1 MLHVT
6 RSIAINNEIPQI
18 WDYFNSGIACL
29 PDTVNQQQL
38 KSWFKG
44 MGPWGHQ
51 VTQQRKEATYLSY
64 LGKQQENHLLTQ
76 FNCIISLEALD

>member
-6 RSIAINNEIPQI
+6 RSIMINNEIPQI
-18 WDYFNSGIACL
+18 WDYFNGGIACL
-29 PDTVNQQQL
+29 PDTVNQHQL

-51 VTQQRKEATYLSY
+51 DTQQRKEQLTYHI
-64 LGKQQENHLLTQ
+64 GKIAGVPFVTQ

>member
-1 MLHVT
+1 MLHVIG
-6 RSIAINNEIPQI
+6 SITINYDIRQI
-18 WDYFNSGIACL
+18 WDYFNCGIACL

-51 VTQQRKEATYLSY
+51 DTQQRKGATYLSY
-64 LGKQQENHLLTQ
+64 WGKQQECHL
-76 FNCIISLEALD
+76 

>member
-1 MLHVT
+1 MLPEAL
-6 RSIAINNEIPQI
+6 RSTMRFLK
-18 WDYFNSGIACL
+18 YGITLMVALLVL

-51 VTQQRKEATYLSY
+51 DTQHRKGATYLSY
-64 LGKQQENHLLTQ
+64 WEK
-76 FNCIISLEALD
+76 

>member
-1 MLHVT
+1 MLHDT
-6 RSIAINNEIPQI
+6 RSITINNEIPQI
-18 WDYFNSGIACL
+18 WDYFNGGIACL

-64 LGKQQENHLLTQ
+64 LGKQQEYHLLTQ
-76 FNCIISLEALD
+76 LNCILSLEALY

>member
-1 MLHVT
+1 MLPEAL
-6 RSIAINNEIPQI
+6 RSTMRFLK
-18 WDYFNSGIACL
+18 YGITLMVAACL

-51 VTQQRKEATYLSY
+51 DTQQRKGATYLSY
-64 LGKQQENHLLTQ
+64 WGKQQECHL
-76 FNCIISLEALD
+76 

>member
-6 RSIAINNEIPQI
+6 RSITINNEIPQI
-18 WDYFNSGIACL
+18 WDYFNGGIACL

-51 VTQQRKEATYLSY
+51 DSQQRKGATYLSY
-64 LGKQQENHLLTQ
+64 WGKQVPFVTQ
-76 FNCIISLEALD
+76 FNCILSLEALD

>member
-6 RSIAINNEIPQI
+6 RSITINNEIPQI
-18 WDYFNSGIACL
+18 LDYFNGGIACL

-44 MGPWGHQ
+44 MGPWGQ
-51 VTQQRKEATYLSY
+51 QDTEQRKAATYLSY
-64 LGKQQENHLLTQ
+64 WGKQQECHL
-76 FNCIISLEALD
+76 

>member
-1 MLHVT
+1 MLQVIG
-6 RSIAINNEIPQI
+6 SITINYDIRQI
-18 WDYFNSGIACL
+18 WDYFNGGIACL

-51 VTQQRKEATYLSY
+51 DTQQCKEQLTYHT
-64 LGKQQENHLLTQ
+64 GENSRSAICNTV
-76 FNCIISLEALD
+76 

>member
-6 RSIAINNEIPQI
+6 RSITINNEIPQI
-18 WDYFNSGIACL
+18 WDYFNGGIACL

-44 MGPWGHQ
+44 MGPWGHH
-51 VTQQRKEATYLSY
+51 VTQQRKEATYVSY
-64 LGKQQENHLLTQ
+64 LGKQQEYHLLTQ

>member
-6 RSIAINNEIPQI
+6 RSITINNEIPQI
-18 WDYFNSGIACL
+18 WDYFNGGIACL

-51 VTQQRKEATYLSY
+51 DTQQRKGATYHT
-64 LGKQQENHLLTQ
+64 GENSRSAICNTV
-76 FNCIISLEALD
+76 

>member
-6 RSIAINNEIPQI
+6 GSITINNEIPQI
-18 WDYFNSGIACL
+18 WDYFNGGIACL

-51 VTQQRKEATYLSY
+51 DTQQRKGATYLSY
-64 LGKQQENHLLTQ
+64 WGKQQECHL
-76 FNCIISLEALD
+76 

>member
-1 MLHVT
+1 MLHVIG
-6 RSIAINNEIPQI
+6 SITINNDIRQI
-18 WDYFNSGIACL
+18 GDYFNGGIACL

-51 VTQQRKEATYLSY
+51 DTEQRKGATYLS
-64 LGKQQENHLLTQ
+64 
-76 FNCIISLEALD
+76 

>member
-6 RSIAINNEIPQI
+6 RSITINNEIPQI
-18 WDYFNSGIACL
+18 WDYFNGGIACL
-29 PDTVNQQQL
+29 PDTLNRQQL

-51 VTQQRKEATYLSY
+51 DTQQRKGATYLSY
-64 LGKQQENHLLTQ
+64 RGKQQECHL
-76 FNCIISLEALD
+76 

>member
-6 RSIAINNEIPQI
+6 GSITINNDIRQI
-18 WDYFNSGIACL
+18 WDYFNGGIACL

-44 MGPWGHQ
+44 MGPWGYQ
-51 VTQQRKEATYLSY
+51 DTQQCKGATYLSY
-64 LGKQQENHLLTQ
+64 WGKQQEYHL
-76 FNCIISLEALD
+76 

>member
-1 MLHVT
+1 MLPEAL
-6 RSIAINNEIPQI
+6 RSTMRFLK
-18 WDYFNSGIACL
+18 YGITLMVALL

-51 VTQQRKEATYLSY
+51 DTQQRKGATYLSY
-64 LGKQQENHLLTQ
+64 WGKQQECHL
-76 FNCIISLEALD
+76 

>member
-6 RSIAINNEIPQI
+6 RSITINNEIPQI
-18 WDYFNSGIACL
+18 WDYFNGGIACL

-51 VTQQRKEATYLSY
+51 DTQQRKGANLLII
-64 LGKQQENHLLTQ
+64 LGKTAGVPFVTQ
-76 FNCIISLEALD
+76 FNCILSPEALD

>member
-6 RSIAINNEIPQI
+6 GNITINYDIRQI
-18 WDYFNSGIACL
+18 WDYINGGIAYL

-38 KSWFKG
+38 KNWFKG

-51 VTQQRKEATYLSY
+51 VTQQHKEATYLSY
-64 LGKQQENHLLTQ
+64 LGKQQEYHLLTQ

>member
-6 RSIAINNEIPQI
+6 RSIMINNDIRQI
-18 WDYFNSGIACL
+18 WDYFNGSIACL
-29 PDTVNQQQL
+29 PDTVNQEQL

-51 VTQQRKEATYLSY
+51 DTLQRKGATYLSY
-64 LGKQQENHLLTQ
+64 LGKQQECHL
-76 FNCIISLEALD
+76 

>member
-6 RSIAINNEIPQI
+6 RSITINNEIPQI
-18 WDYFNSGIACL
+18 WDYFNGGIAL

-51 VTQQRKEATYLSY
+51 DTQQRKGATYLSY
-64 LGKQQENHLLTQ
+64 WGKQQECHL
-76 FNCIISLEALD
+76 

>member
-6 RSIAINNEIPQI
+6 RSITINNEIPQI
-18 WDYFNSGIACL
+18 WDYFNGGIACL

-51 VTQQRKEATYLSY
+51 DTQQRK
-64 LGKQQENHLLTQ
+64 
-76 FNCIISLEALD
+76 

>member
-6 RSIAINNEIPQI
+6 RSITINNEIPQI
-18 WDYFNSGIACL
+18 WDYFNGGIACL

-64 LGKQQENHLLTQ
+64 LGKQHEYHLLTQ
-76 FNCIISLEALD
+76 SNCIISLEALD

>member
-6 RSIAINNEIPQI
+6 RSITINNEIPQI
-18 WDYFNSGIACL
+18 WDYFNGGIACL

-51 VTQQRKEATYLSY
+51 VTQRRKEATYLSY
-64 LGKQQENHLLTQ
+64 LGKQQEYHLLTQ